1 VSVTEATSNTTPRVS
16 NSSTARN
23 MRLFLWRGIIAIAW
37 AAVFAA
43 VSHSLTTAVTVGAGV
58 LLVLYPLIDVAASLI
73 DARSQHGS
81 ARQLLLGGAAVSAV
95 AAVGLGVAATGSVS
109 DVLAVFGVWAA
120 ISGAA
125 QLVLALR
132 RRAQLGRQWP
142 MRIAGGFSVI
152 AGISYIIASTAHQPR
167 LMVLVIYTATGGVEF
182 VVQAWLLARRGRRLS
197 TPAAPVLSAS

>member
-1 VSVTEATSNTTPRVS
+1 MSVTEATSNTTPRLS

-23 MRLFLWRGIIAIAW
+23 VRLFLGRGIIAIAW

-95 AAVGLGVAATGSVS
+95 AAVGLGVAATGASRTSSRSSAYGPPSAVRRNSFSRS
-109 DVLAVFGVWAA
+109 DAVRSSAG
-120 ISGAA
+120 SG
-125 QLVLALR
+125 R
-132 RRAQLGRQWP
+132 CG
-142 MRIAGGFSVI
+142 S
-152 AGISYIIASTAHQPR
+152 
-167 LMVLVIYTATGGVEF
+167 
-182 VVQAWLLARRGRRLS
+182 
-197 TPAAPVLSAS
+197 PAASPS